1 MVKKTGYLFVVLLLL
16 FFIASCSFF
25 SDKTEEEHQSKDDLP
40 PSSQSPIEEEEPS
53 PAESNQ
59 LEDMSLDEK
68 IGQMI
73 IAGISGTTISEDTK
87 SLISQYQVGGLIAY
101 KVNMEDP
108 KQAVQ
113 LLNSLKV
120 ENAKN
125 QFPLFLSIDQE
136 GGHISRLPGGLIEI
150 PTNEKIGSINNSQF
164 SYEIGTLLGK
174 ELETFGFNLNYAP
187 VLDVNSNPDNPI
199 IGNRSFGNNPEI
211 VSELGIQTMKGIQSQ
226 NIIPV
231 IKHFPGHG
239 DTSVD
244 SHLELPKVNKSLE
257 ELKQVELVPFADAIE
272 SGADVVMVA
281 HILLPEI
288 DAIYPSS
295 MSKTIM
301 TDLLR
306 KQLHFN
312 GVVMTDDMTMSA
324 IADNFDLGEA
334 AVESVKAGSDIVMVA
349 HDYNKI
355 VSVINAL
362 KTAVL
367 NGEIPEARVD
377 ESVSRIIQLKKKYKL
392 DGETVEEVNV
402 EELNHEIEKILNRY
416 VN

>member
-1 MVKKTGYLFVVLLLL
+1 MVKKLGYLLIVLLLL
-16 FFIASCSFF
+16 FFVASCSFF
-25 SDKTEEEHQSKDDLP
+25 SNKAEEERQHKADLP
-40 PSSQSPIEEEEPS
+40 PSSQSPAEEEEPS
-53 PAESNQ
+53 RADANQ

-73 IAGISGTTISEDTK
+73 IAGISGTTISEETK

-101 KVNMEDP
+101 KVNLEDE

-113 LLNSLKV
+113 LLNSLKT
-120 ENAKN
+120 ENTKN
-125 QFPLFLSIDQE
+125 KFPLFLSIDQE
-136 GGHISRLPGGLIEI
+136 GGYISRLPGGLIEI

-174 ELETFGFNLNYAP
+174 ELEAFGFNLNYAP
-187 VLDVNSNPDNPI
+187 VLDVNSNPNNPI

-244 SHLELPKVNKSLE
+244 SHLELPKVSKSME
-257 ELKQVELVPFADAIE
+257 ELRQVELVPFADAIE

-295 MSKTIM
+295 MSKTII

-312 GVVMTDDMTMSA
+312 GVVVTDDMTMSA

-334 AVESVKAGSDIVMVA
+334 AVESVKAGTDIVMVA

-362 KTAVL
+362 KTAVI
-367 NGEIPEARVD
+367 NGEISEARVD

-392 DGETVEEVNV
+392 DGEKVEEVNV
-402 EELNHEIEKILNRY
+402 EELNHEIEKTLNLY